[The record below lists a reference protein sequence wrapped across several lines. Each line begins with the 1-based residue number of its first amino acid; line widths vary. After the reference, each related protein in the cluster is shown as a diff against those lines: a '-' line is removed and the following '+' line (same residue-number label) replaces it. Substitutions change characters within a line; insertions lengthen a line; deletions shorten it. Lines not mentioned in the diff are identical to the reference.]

1 MNKIT
6 LKVPNECP
14 KKWKDLTITNN
25 SKENYC
31 SACEKVV
38 IDFFSMTDE
47 EIKFF
52 FQSRAGISV
61 CGRIASSEG
70 NKKIKRHHQYLLNL
84 HSKIEDSYKKNI
96 MKPFYLF
103 IISGLIL
110 LTGCE
115 QTVVGEIVPEFDS
128 IEPPVKV
135 DSTAPL
141 SNDSL
146 DHKLI
151 EQPKK

>member
-1 MNKIT
+1 MDKIL
-6 LKVPNECP
+6 LKIPNQCP
-14 KKWKDLTITNN
+14 KKWNDLQFTNN
-25 SKENYC
+25 AKEKYC
-31 SACEKVV
+31 NTCETVV
-38 IDFFSMTDE
+38 IDFTSMSDE
-47 EIKFF
+47 EIKSF
-52 FQSRAGISV
+52 FQSRTGISV

-70 NKKIKRHHQYLLNL
+70 NKKIKKHHQYLLNL

-96 MKPFYLF
+96 LKPFYLF
-103 IISGLIL
+103 IISGLLL

-146 DHKLI
+146 DHKPI
-151 EQPKK
+151 Q